1 LTVFVGHILE
11 FTARAIQKTWKN
23 SHVVYLGGKP
33 MIQHLLRCQGLGV
46 AYYGLTLGRLGFAVP
61 SAFAT
66 LGSSEEARV
75 LFEEYL

>member
-1 LTVFVGHILE
+1 MFVGDIVE
-11 FTARAIQKTWKN
+11 FTARDIQKTWKN

-33 MIQHLLRCQGLGV
+33 MIQHLLRSQGLGV

-66 LGSSEEARV
+66 LGSSEEIGV
-75 LFEEYL
+75 LFKEYP

>member
-1 LTVFVGHILE
+1 
-11 FTARAIQKTWKN
+11 
-23 SHVVYLGGKP
+23 